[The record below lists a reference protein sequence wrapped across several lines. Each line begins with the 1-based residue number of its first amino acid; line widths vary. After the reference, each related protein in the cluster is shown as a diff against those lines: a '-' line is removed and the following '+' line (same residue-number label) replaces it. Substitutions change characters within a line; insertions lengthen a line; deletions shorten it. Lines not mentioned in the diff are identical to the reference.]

1 MKVLTARTK
10 EPGERE
16 KRDRLR
22 AASQQLI
29 ENKIS
34 GVDVY
39 SRVPGMLATE
49 CACRIK
55 GSVVRSYN
63 ALIKERIIK
72 SRVKNYRPYLK

>member
-16 KRDRLR
+16 KRDRLT
-22 AASQQLI
+22 ALSQLI

-55 GSVVRSYN
+55 GSIALDDEKHC
-63 ALIKERIIK
+63 ALIQECTKN
-72 SRVKNYRPYLK
+72 RV